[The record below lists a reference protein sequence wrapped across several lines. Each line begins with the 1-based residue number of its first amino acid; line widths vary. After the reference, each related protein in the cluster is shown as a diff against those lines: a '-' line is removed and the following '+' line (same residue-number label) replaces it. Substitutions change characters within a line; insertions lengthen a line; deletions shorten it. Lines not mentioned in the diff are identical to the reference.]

1 MDRWISGRRS
11 DGYEPREGLRDRF
24 VVDGNRVRLLWHSG
38 DSISELDTTSAR
50 RRSKVV
56 QYS

>member
-11 DGYEPREGLRDRF
+11 DGYGPRKGMRDRL

-38 DSISELDTTSAR
+38 DSISELDTTSA
-50 RRSKVV
+50 
-56 QYS
+56 